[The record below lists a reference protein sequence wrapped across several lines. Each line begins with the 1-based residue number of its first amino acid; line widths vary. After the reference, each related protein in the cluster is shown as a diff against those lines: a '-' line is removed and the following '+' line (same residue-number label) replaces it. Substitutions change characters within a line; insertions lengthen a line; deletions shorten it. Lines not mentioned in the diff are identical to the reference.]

1 MPQAKM
7 NLPQSEL
14 NNREPLVDLIFFDAG
29 GGHRASATALK
40 SMLEGQHRSWQVR
53 MVNLRDALEPIDFI
67 RRFTGVRLEELY
79 NGLLR
84 YGLTIATGSTL
95 PILHMLIRQTHSWQ
109 VSLLAQFWKS
119 PRPNLV
125 VSMIPHFN
133 RAILDGLRVAD
144 MAEGRAATPM
154 ATVMTDLAD
163 YPPHFWIEQQ
173 LQHLICGT
181 HAAVRQAIAVGHG
194 AGKIWR
200 TSGMIV
206 RPDFYRPMDIDRM
219 AERMRFGLTP
229 DRPTGLVM
237 FGGYGSRAM
246 LTIARRAA
254 AAGAKLQLIFLCG
267 HNQKLRRRLAAME
280 LPYPH
285 HIEGFTSDVAGY
297 MRLADFFI
305 GKPGP
310 GSISEALVMN
320 LPLILERNAST
331 MVQERFNTDWV
342 ARNHL
347 GIVLNSFA
355 TISEALPVMAD
366 PARLARMRAQ
376 VSKFH
381 NRALF
386 ELPGILEEIMHSPA
400 EPIGAPFHARGDAA
414 SLRRRSLAAVN
425 A

>member
-1 MPQAKM
+1 MPQAK
-7 NLPQSEL
+7 L

-29 GGHRASATALK
+29 GGHRASATAIK
-40 SMLEGQHRSWQVR
+40 SMLEGQYRSWQVR

-109 VSLLAQFWKS
+109 VSLLAQFWKA

-144 MAEGRAATPM
+144 MAAGRPATPM

-163 YPPHFWIEQQ
+163 YPPHFWIERQR
-173 LQHLICGT
+173 QHLICGT

-194 AGKIWR
+194 PDKVWR

-206 RPDFYRPMDIDRM
+206 RPEFYRTMDIDRE
-219 AERMRFGLTP
+219 AERMRLGLVP

-254 AAGAKLQLIFLCG
+254 AAGSKLQLIFLCG
-267 HNQKLRRRLAAME
+267 HNQKLRRRLTAME

-310 GSISEALVMN
+310 GSISEALVMS
-320 LPLILERNAST
+320 LPLMLERNAST

-355 TISEALPVMAD
+355 TIGEALPEMAD
-366 PARLARMRAQ
+366 PVRLARMRAQ
-376 VSKFH
+376 VSKFQ

-386 ELPGILEEIMHSPA
+386 ELPSILQKIMHSSP
-400 EPIGAPFHARGDAA
+400 EPIGASFHARTDAA
-414 SLRRRSLAAVN
+414 TIRRRVRAAVN
-425 A
+425 I

>member
-1 MPQAKM
+1 MPLAK
-7 NLPQSEL
+7 L
-14 NNREPLVDLIFFDAG
+14 NNREALVDLIFFDAG
-29 GGHRASATALK
+29 GGHRASAIALK

-109 VSLLAQFWKS
+109 VSLLAQFWKV

-144 MAEGRAATPM
+144 LAAGRPATPM

-163 YPPHFWIEQQ
+163 YPPHFWIEPQR
-173 LQHLICGT
+173 QHLICGT
-181 HAAVRQAIAVGHG
+181 YDAVRQATAMGHG
-194 AGKIWR
+194 SDKIWR

-206 RPDFYRPMDIDRM
+206 RPEFYRPMDINRM
-219 AERMRFGLTP
+219 AERMRLGLMP

-254 AAGAKLQLIFLCG
+254 AVDSKLQLIFLCG
-267 HNQKLRRRLAAME
+267 HNQKLLRRLAAME

-310 GSISEALVMN
+310 GSISEALVMG
-320 LPLILERNAST
+320 LPLMLERNAST

-347 GIVLNSFA
+347 GMVLNSFA
-355 TISEALPVMAD
+355 TIGAALPSMAD
-366 PARLARMRAQ
+366 PAQLARMRLQ
-376 VSKFH
+376 VTKFQ

-386 ELPGILEEIMHSPA
+386 ELPGMLEEIMQSPP
-400 EPIGAPFHARGDAA
+400 EPVGAPFHAGADTAA
-414 SLRRRSLAAVN
+414 SRRRARAPIN

>member
-1 MPQAKM
+1 MPQAK
-7 NLPQSEL
+7 L
-14 NNREPLVDLIFFDAG
+14 NNREPMVDLIFFDAG

-40 SMLEGQHRSWQVR
+40 SMLEGQYRSWQVR
-53 MVNLRDALEPIDFI
+53 MVNLREALEPIDFI

-109 VSLLAQFWKS
+109 VSLLAQFWKA
-119 PRPNLV
+119 PCPNLV

-144 MAEGRAATPM
+144 MAAGRPATPM
-154 ATVMTDLAD
+154 TTVMTDLSD

-173 LQHLICGT
+173 RQHLICGT
-181 HAAVRQAIAVGHG
+181 RAAVRQAIAVGHG
-194 AGKIWR
+194 LDKVWR

-206 RPDFYRPMDIDRM
+206 RPEFYRPMNIDRM
-219 AERMRFGLTP
+219 AERMRLGLMP

-254 AAGAKLQLIFLCG
+254 VAGSKLQLIFLCG
-267 HNQKLRRRLAAME
+267 HNQKLRRRLAEME

-297 MRLADFFI
+297 MRLSDFFI

-320 LPLILERNAST
+320 LPLMLERNAST

-355 TISEALPVMAD
+355 TIGEALPVMAD
-366 PARLARMRAQ
+366 PVQLARMRAQ
-376 VSKFH
+376 VSKFQ

-386 ELPGILEEIMHSPA
+386 ELPGILEKIMHSPP
-400 EPIGAPFHARGDAA
+400 EPIGAPFNARTDSAA
-414 SLRRRSLAAVN
+414 LRRRLLAALS

>member
-1 MPQAKM
+1 MRNMP
-7 NLPQSEL
+7 PSES

-29 GGHRASATALK
+29 GGHRASAIALK
-40 SMLEGQHRSWQVR
+40 SVLENHNRSWQVR

-109 VSLLAQFWKS
+109 VSLLAQFWKA

-144 MAEGRAATPM
+144 MSAGRPATPM

-163 YPPHFWIEQQ
+163 YPPHFWIEPQR
-173 LQHLICGT
+173 QHLICGT
-181 HAAVRQAIAVGHG
+181 RDAVRQAAAVGHEPD
-194 AGKIWR
+194 KVWR

-206 RPDFYRPMDIDRM
+206 RPEFYQTTEVDRL
-219 AERMRFGLTP
+219 AVRTRLGLMP
-229 DRPTGLVM
+229 NRSTGLVM

-246 LTIARRAA
+246 LTVARRAA
-254 AAGAKLQLIFLCG
+254 AADSKLQLIFLCG

-310 GSISEALVMN
+310 GSISEALVMG
-320 LPLILERNAST
+320 LPVMLERNAST

-347 GIVLNSFA
+347 GMVLNSFA
-355 TISEALPVMAD
+355 NIGEALPIMAD
-366 PARLARMRAQ
+366 SMQLGRMRAQ
-376 VSKFH
+376 VTKFH

-386 ELPGILEEIMHSPA
+386 ELPVILEEIMRSRP
-400 EPIGAPFHARGDAA
+400 EPIGAPFHARVDAA
-414 SLRRRSLAAVN
+414 AFRHRSRAVPN
-425 A
+425 D

>member
-1 MPQAKM
+1 MH
-7 NLPQSEL
+7 
-14 NNREPLVDLIFFDAG
+14 EPLVDLIFFDAG
-29 GGHRASATALK
+29 GGHRASAIALK
-40 SMLEGQHRSWQVR
+40 SVLERQYRSWQVR
-53 MVNLRDALEPIDFI
+53 IVNLRDALEPIDFI

-109 VSLLAQFWKS
+109 VSLLAQFWKA
-119 PRPNLV
+119 PRPDLV

-144 MAEGRAATPM
+144 MAADRTATPM

-163 YPPHFWIEQQ
+163 YPPHFWMEPQR
-173 LQHLICGT
+173 QHLICGT
-181 HAAVRQAIAVGHG
+181 QAAVRQARAMGHG
-194 AGKIWR
+194 PEKIRR

-206 RPDFYRPMDIDRM
+206 RPEFYRAMDVDRM
-219 AERMRFGLTP
+219 AERVRLGLMPERT
-229 DRPTGLVM
+229 TGLVM

-254 AAGAKLQLIFLCG
+254 ACGSKLQLIFLCG
-267 HNQKLRRRLAAME
+267 HNQKLRRRLAALE
-280 LPYPH
+280 LPYPC
-285 HIEGFTSDVAGY
+285 HIAGFTSDVAGY

-310 GSISEALVMN
+310 GSISEALVMG
-320 LPLILERNAST
+320 LPLMLERNAST

-347 GIVLNSFA
+347 GLVLNSFA
-355 TISEALPVMAD
+355 TIGETLPVMTD
-366 PARLARMRAQ
+366 PVQLARLRAQ
-376 VSKFH
+376 VTKFQ

-386 ELPGILEEIMHSPA
+386 ELPGILEEIIQAPPEA
-400 EPIGAPFHARGDAA
+400 IGATFGAGAHSRA
-414 SLRRRSLAAVN
+414 LRRPTAQTIA
-425 A
+425 